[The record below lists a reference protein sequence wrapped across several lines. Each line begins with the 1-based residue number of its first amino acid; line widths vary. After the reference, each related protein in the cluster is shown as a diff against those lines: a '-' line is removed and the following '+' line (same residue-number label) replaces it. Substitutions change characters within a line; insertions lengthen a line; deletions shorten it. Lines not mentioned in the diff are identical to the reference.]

1 MRFLRFIVPAVFVLV
16 CTAALFFN
24 LKVKPDASAPLLTC
38 SVSEIEA
45 PCSVA
50 EAELL
55 KYVSASD
62 EKDGN
67 LSSEVFVESISQFI
81 EEGVSV
87 VNFCVSD
94 SDGNIA
100 KKSVRLVYTDYEKPQ
115 FVLHDDL
122 VFAKG
127 GTMNL
132 SNVASVTDK
141 FDGDITDRLYTI
153 VPAGEDDDSP
163 VNILF
168 KVTGSKGFTYQWNF
182 KMVRLDTEKL
192 GSPLY
197 KIKLKNNCI
206 FVSRNSG
213 KIDCNALVE
222 GVYENGR
229 LIRGAQLVVDDSQV
243 DTSRS
248 GTYDVWFRFYTG
260 KGKDRVLAATERLIV
275 VCEGGGK

>member
-1 MRFLRFIVPAVFVLV
+1 MRFLRFIVPAIFILV
-16 CTAALFFN
+16 CAAALFFN
-24 LKVKPDASAPLLTC
+24 MKVKPDASAPLLTC

-45 PCSVA
+45 PCAVS

-62 EKDGN
+62 EKDGD
-67 LSSEVFVESISQFI
+67 LSSKVFVESISQFI

-87 VNFCVSD
+87 VSFCVSD

-100 KKSVRLVYTDYEKPQ
+100 KKSVRLVYTDYEKPE

-122 VFAKG
+122 VFSKG
-127 GTMNL
+127 SMMNL
-132 SNVASVTDK
+132 SNAASVTDK

-153 VPAGEDDDSP
+153 VPDGADNDSP

-168 KVTGSKGFTYQWNF
+168 KVTCSKGFTYQWNF
-182 KMVRLDTEKL
+182 KTVRLDAEKL
-192 GSPLY
+192 GSSLY
-197 KIKLKNNCI
+197 RIKLKNNCV
-206 FVSRNSG
+206 FVAQNSG
-213 KIDCNALVE
+213 KIDFNALVE
-222 GVYENGR
+222 GVYESGR
-229 LIRGAQLVVDDSQV
+229 LVRGAQLVVDDSQV

-275 VCEGGGK
+275 VCEEGRG